1 MRKLASPPA
10 AAQNAAIPPNRSGAS
25 IVVSVVASPIV
36 EVENRTSALLRTL
49 VLCDLVDST
58 ALVERLGDRLGAE
71 LIRKHDRL
79 ARTIADRHGGQE
91 IDKTDGFLMMFDRP
105 IQAVAFALDY
115 QRGLKQLNAAEGSTL
130 SARVG
135 IHVGDVVV
143 WDNSAEDIARGAKP
157 IEVEGL
163 VKPITSRLMSLAL
176 PGQILLSNIAYALAH
191 RAQGE
196 LGIQLEK
203 VRWRTHGRYR
213 FRGIPDPVPVFE
225 VGEEGVA
232 PLKAPPWSSKAHR
245 EVPFW
250 RRPATVVIEALVVA
264 ALIAIPIYMFVRPEP
279 AIAFANR
286 DWVVV
291 GSLQNLTG
299 ETVFDDALESALRIG
314 LEQSRYVNVLPDLK
328 VRDTVKR
335 MERDPDTTKVD
346 RAIGSEVAIRD
357 GARALILPTI
367 AEIGGRVR
375 ITAEVID
382 PQTQTTVYSESVDGT
397 GAESVLPSLDTI
409 NNRLRVRLGEALAT
423 VSSESRPLEKVAT
436 KNLDAL
442 RAYSLGS
449 RSYGRGEFD
458 KALQF
463 FRQALVLDQ
472 SFASAHVRMG
482 AIYMSSVNAPAAE
495 KAFDSALAS
504 RERLSARDALY
515 TEVMLATIRAPRSSL
530 QKWSMLAETYPDYF
544 PGTGGYAYASWLNGN
559 RFDDATLGAAKTSA
573 SLQNPAPVPSLHL
586 VGILHLGR
594 GEYDEAQ
601 QAFARAESMGLVRTE
616 YHSATYA
623 AQRQLGLA
631 LETIAQSPMDGP
643 TVNPV
648 VNAARNMFEA
658 SYALDGGKFADAV
671 AKIAIARSSAPAR
684 STTAIY
690 YSVAALTISR
700 DDNSGTRYRFELE
713 KVIGDVIE
721 LRSGIADAELSRLD
735 AVALVLA
742 YLAANAGHLDV
753 ADKALAIGERNPAI
767 DQDMTLSKLR
777 TIAKAERQ
785 RSSGD
790 AKAAIAELKVAL
802 DGSELYI
809 THLALL
815 DAYVSAGES
824 RNAAV
829 EARWLATHR
838 GRAYAEFNAM
848 NLLTAFNAEQS
859 TIALLR
865 GAELEQA
872 NGDSMESHRLLDEFE
887 KVWPKLDVRPSLQ
900 RRASE
905 LRSQSLPPREP

>member
-1 MRKLASPPA
+1 V
-10 AAQNAAIPPNRSGAS
+10 NAG
-25 IVVSVVASPIV
+25 VASADVIQS
-36 EVENRTSALLRTL
+36 SASSVLRTL
-49 VLCDLVDST
+49 VLCDLVDSM
-58 ALVERLGDRLGAE
+58 ALIERLGDRLGAE

-264 ALIAIPIYMFVRPEP
+264 ALIAIPITMFLRPEP

-291 GSLQNLTG
+291 GNLQNLTG
-299 ETVFDDALESALRIG
+299 EKVFDEALESALRIG

-382 PQTQTTVYSESVDGT
+382 PQTQTTVYSESADGL

-409 NNRLRVRLGEALAT
+409 NSRLRVRLGEALAT
-423 VSSESRPLEKVAT
+423 VSSESKPLEQAAT
-436 KNLDAL
+436 SNLDAL
-442 RAYSLGS
+442 RIYSQG
-449 RSYGRGEFD
+449 
-458 KALQF
+458 
-463 FRQALVLDQ
+463 
-472 SFASAHVRMG
+472 VRMRVTG
-482 AIYMSSVNAPAAE
+482 DQVQANLLFRNAIDLDPRFARARIELATVLLTMGKRNEAIEALREAQKSV
-495 KAFDSALAS
+495 D
-504 RERLSARDALY
+504 RLSARDRLMTEAL
-515 TEVMLATIRAPRSSL
+515 LADFASPRKTIAKWQALAASYPDLFRAQGAYGYYAWHYANDFDAAIVATQRNIAKQNPDPGLGHYLLGTLLLGMEKYKEAEEQFS
-530 QKWSMLAETYPDYF
+530 LAENSGARLENHF
-544 PGTGGYAYASWLNGN
+544 HAS
-559 RFDDATLGAAKTSA
+559 A
-573 SLQNPAPVPSLHL
+573 
-586 VGILHLGR
+586 
-594 GEYDEAQ
+594 
-601 QAFARAESMGLVRTE
+601 
-616 YHSATYA
+616 YA
-623 AQRQLGLA
+623 AQRRFDKIDEVLARGRTPSNSSTRLDARLGEIGYAADQGRWKELDALVATKGDAKLELDPEYLLSLDDARLAVRTLISSDAERKTLAFQIDEVTADIVRREKNFDPKAWNAHLLFRGWLAARSRNMRLARSLLAEATAQVRDGNHPA
-631 LETIAQSPMDGP
+631 LEKMLVLVESELAS
-643 TVNPV
+643 
-648 VNAARNMFEA
+648 AAGNH
-658 SYALDGGKFADAV
+658 KDAV
-671 AKIAIARSSAPAR
+671 AWLHGLIDGQEP
-684 STTAIY
+684 Y
-690 YSVAALTISR
+690 AAH
-700 DDNSGTRYRFELE
+700 
-713 KVIGDVIE
+713 
-721 LRSGIADAELSRLD
+721 
-735 AVALVLA
+735 VALM
-742 YLAANAGHLDV
+742 D
-753 ADKALAIGERNPAI
+753 ALIG
-767 DQDMTLSKLR
+767 
-777 TIAKAERQ
+777 
-785 RSSGD
+785 SGD
-790 AKAAIAELKVAL
+790 FRGAREQ
-802 DGSELYI
+802 
-809 THLALL
+809 
-815 DAYVSAGES
+815 
-824 RNAAV
+824 
-829 EARWLATHR
+829 ARWLAVHR
-838 GRAYAEFNAM
+838 GRAYTEVSSGTMFIPFNVVQSNLA
-848 NLLTAFNAEQS
+848 LLTVAECSIQLGELDDARKSIEAFRAAWPNGTPASIAERTRRVDVVLARIS
-859 TIALLR
+859 T
-865 GAELEQA
+865 
-872 NGDSMESHRLLDEFE
+872 DSFAR
-887 KVWPKLDVRPSLQ
+887 
-900 RRASE
+900 
-905 LRSQSLPPREP
+905 